1 MTVAIVVTVFENDLS
16 ELNRCLTSCFN
27 QILSPKEVLLINDG
41 SGFDYSN
48 KLIKMLRDEFPSI
61 VYLYKENGGLSSA
74 RNHGLYSCNSEY
86 ICFIDPDDTYFEN
99 KLFIQVSYMEKM
111 PEIAAVCSGSITN
124 HYSNGK
130 VLSLKKLIPK
140 NPSQIIFPSILLNFF
155 EVHGTPNYLFRTKF
169 LKDINGYDDRL
180 KLNGDRDLLYRLS
193 KLRPFFLSEDIVC
206 EVNKSEFSST
216 KNLNTEKL
224 NSKLIFVQKII
235 QDTDISS
242 IIIKSKYF
250 RKYISLN
257 VILSQNFETFY
268 QNIKQINNDTK
279 TYLFTNSFFSHE
291 IFINKITFLILYLIL
306 KFKLKNKF
314 KPVNY

>member
-48 KLIKMLRDEFPSI
+48 KLIKILQDEFPSI
-61 VYLYKENGGLSSA
+61 RYLYKENGGPASA
-74 RNHGLYSCNSEY
+74 RNLGLLNCNSEY

-99 KLFIQVSYMEKM
+99 KIFIQVSYMEQM
-111 PEIAAVCSGSITN
+111 PEIAAVCSGSITKQ
-124 HYSNGK
+124 YKNGQL
-130 VLSLKKLIPK
+130 LSSRKLIP
-140 NPSQIIFPSILLNFF
+140 NNSHIIFPSILLDFF
-155 EVHGTPNYLFRTKF
+155 GVHGTPNYLFRTKF
-169 LKDINGYDDRL
+169 LKDINGYDDSL
-180 KLNGDRDLLYRLS
+180 KLNEDRDLLYRLS

-279 TYLFTNSFFSHE
+279 TYLFTNGFFSDE

-306 KFKLKNKF
+306 KFKWKNKF
-314 KPVNY
+314 KRVNY